1 MSLSGKM
8 QSGRDY
14 RKVVRAAVL
23 DAGTFVKA
31 TFSGRRRGYDVPW
44 RRVTLRPVILRDK
57 RYLQVSHQ
65 DDRQDTTRNYAGS
78 EMERKVDEL
87 LDLPY
92 SQIYIATIE
101 GDIQVQISRKG
112 LARVQHVEVEDQR
125 AAPELAHDREK
136 ARLISGDEPD
146 PLLRAL
152 NIQTRDGQLR
162 SGKRR
167 KFRQINEFLR
177 LIVETGELETLE
189 PPIRIIDCGCGSA
202 DLTFAVY
209 HYLNHIR
216 KLPTRAVGIDVKAEL
231 IAKQNALV
239 EELGWEGL
247 RFEVSRIIEYQPPI
261 KPDVVLALH
270 ACDTATDE
278 ALAQAVRWEA
288 RLIFSAPCC
297 HHHLQAQ
304 MAEQPVPP
312 VFQPVVR
319 HGILKERVGDVLT
332 DSFRAQILRIL
343 GYRTDV
349 VEFISPEHTDKNLMI
364 RAVRR
369 VQPEHRD
376 SDVHHQMLAEYRGM
390 VDFWGV
396 KPYLSQLLAT
406 QLAEAGL

>member
-1 MSLSGKM
+1 MSLSGKQ
-8 QSGRDY
+8 QSGSDY
-14 RKVVRAAVL
+14 RKVVRVAVL
-23 DAGTFVKA
+23 DEGKFVKA
-31 TFSGRRRGYDVPW
+31 TFSGRRRGYELPW
-44 RRVTLRPVILRDK
+44 RRVTLRPVLLQGK
-57 RYLQVSHQ
+57 RYLQVSHL
-65 DDRQDTTRNYAGS
+65 DERQDTTRNYAGR

-87 LDLPY
+87 LDLPFN
-92 SQIYIATIE
+92 QIYIATTE

-112 LARVQHVEVEDQR
+112 FARVQRVNVEDRR
-125 AAPELAHDREK
+125 AEPELAHDREK
-136 ARLISGDEPD
+136 ARLISEDEPD

-152 NIQTRDGQLR
+152 GIQTLDGHLR
-162 SGKRR
+162 SAKRR
-167 KFRQINEFLR
+167 KFLQINEFLR
-177 LIVETGELETLE
+177 LVVETGELEKLV
-189 PPIRIIDCGCGSA
+189 PPVRIIDCGCGSA

-216 KLPTRAVGIDVKAEL
+216 NLPTQAVGIDVKAEL

-239 EELGWEGL
+239 DELRWDGL
-247 RFEVSRIIEYQPPI
+247 RFEVSRIIDYQPET

-278 ALAQAVRWEA
+278 ALAQAVRWDA

-312 VFQPVVR
+312 VFQPVAR
-319 HGILKERVGDVLT
+319 HGILKERVGDLLT

-364 RAVRR
+364 RAVKRE
-369 VQPEHRD
+369 QSENLD
-376 SDVHHQMLAEYRGM
+376 SDVHRQMLAEYRDM
-390 VDFWGV
+390 IEFWRV
-396 KPYLSQLLAT
+396 EPYLAHLLAT
-406 QLAEAGL
+406 PLAESGL